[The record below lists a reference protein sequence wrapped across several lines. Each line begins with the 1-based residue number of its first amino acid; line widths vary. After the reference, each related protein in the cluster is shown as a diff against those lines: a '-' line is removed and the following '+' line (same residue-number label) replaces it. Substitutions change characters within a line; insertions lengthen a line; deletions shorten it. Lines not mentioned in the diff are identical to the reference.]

1 MFIIGIDG
9 GGTSTQGALSSGSE
23 VIAKAEVA
31 STNYHNVG
39 KAEAK
44 NRFRQLLD
52 ILTKAAAISLDQV
65 DGICLGGAGI
75 DSETDEKMVSLMFRD
90 IGFAGELI
98 IVNDAVTALVG
109 GNASLSGAV
118 IISGT
123 GSIAYG
129 QIDGKTARCGGW
141 GHLIDDGGS
150 GYDLGISALRSI
162 MEASDGREEAT
173 QLWPAIKN
181 HLGIDREDDIIHFLY
196 NSETGKEKIAA
207 LAPYVIQLAD
217 KDKVAHK
224 IVEASIHKLVGMI
237 GGLCKQLG
245 EDAFSLTVAGS
256 VLIKSEAYRNK
267 LKESLDKHYPK
278 VELHLPKAGPVE
290 GALIIM
296 KNHLEKEKSHA

>member
-9 GGTSTQGALSSGSE
+9 GGTSTQGALSRGLD
-23 VIAKAEVA
+23 VIVRAEVG

-39 KAEAK
+39 QEEAK
-44 NRFRQLLD
+44 KRFELL
-52 ILTKAAAISLDQV
+52 LNNLVTKAAISLDQV

-75 DSETDEKMVSLMFRD
+75 DSVTDEKVVSLMFREV
-90 IGFAGELI
+90 GFAGELI
-98 IVNDAVTALVG
+98 VVNDAVTALVG

-118 IISGT
+118 LIAGT
-123 GSIAYG
+123 GSIAFG
-129 QIDGKTARCGGW
+129 QIGDKTARCGGW

-150 GYDLGISALRSI
+150 GYDLGISALKSV
-162 MEASDGREEAT
+162 MEASDGREEVT

-224 IVEASIHKLVGMI
+224 IVEASIQKLVDMI

-245 EDAFSLTVAGS
+245 ENTFSLTVAGS
-256 VLIKSEAYRNK
+256 VLIKSETYRNK
-267 LKESLDKHYPK
+267 LKEALDRQYPQ

-290 GALIIM
+290 GALLIM

>member
-9 GGTSTQGALSSGSE
+9 GGTSTQGALSSGST
-23 VIAKAEVA
+23 VIAKAEVGA
-31 STNYHNVG
+31 SNYHNIG
-39 KAEAK
+39 REEAQK
-44 NRFRQLLD
+44 RFKQLLD
-52 ILTKAAAISLDQV
+52 NLTTAAAISLDQV

-75 DSETDEKMVSLMFRD
+75 DSQTDEEIVSLMFRE

-98 IVNDAVTALVG
+98 VVNDAVTALVG

-118 IISGT
+118 LIAGT

-150 GYDLGISALRSI
+150 GYDLGISALKSV
-162 MEASDGREEAT
+162 MEASDGREAAT
-173 QLWPAIKN
+173 LLWPAIKE

-196 NSETGKEKIAA
+196 NAQTGKEKIAA
-207 LAPYVIQLAD
+207 LAPYVIQLAERD
-217 KDKVAHK
+217 EVAGK
-224 IVEASIHKLVGMI
+224 ILDAAIQKLVAMV
-237 GGLCKQLG
+237 GGLSKQLKA
-245 EDAFSLTVAGS
+245 ESFSLSVAGS
-256 VLIKSEAYRNK
+256 VLVKSEFYRNK
-267 LKESLDKHYPK
+267 LKESLDKQYPK

>member
-9 GGTSTQGALSSGSE
+9 GGTSTQGALSNGKD
-23 VIAKAEVA
+23 VIAKAEVGA
-31 STNYHNVG
+31 TNYHNIG
-39 KAEAK
+39 KDEAK
-44 NRFRQLLD
+44 GRFQLLLNQLVD
-52 ILTKAAAISLDQV
+52 IAAISLDQV

-75 DSETDEKMVSLMFRD
+75 DSFTDELIVRHLFRE

-98 IVNDAVTALVG
+98 VVNDAVTALVG

-118 IISGT
+118 LIAGT

-129 QIDGKTARCGGW
+129 QMNNKTARCGGW

-150 GYDLGISALRSI
+150 GYDLGISALKAI
-162 MEASDGREEAT
+162 MEASDGRESQT
-173 QLWPAIKN
+173 LLWQSIKD
-181 HLGIDREDDIIHFLY
+181 HLRIDREDDIIHFLY

-217 KDKVAHK
+217 RDQVAQK
-224 IVEASIHKLVGMI
+224 IVDASVQKLVAMI
-237 GGLCKQLG
+237 GGLCKQL
-245 EDAFSLTVAGS
+245 EVDQFSLSVAGS
-256 VLIKSEAYRNK
+256 VLIKSEAYRTK
-267 LKESLDKHYPK
+267 LKEALDRNYPD

-290 GALIIM
+290 GALMIM